1 MSSPDNRG
9 HSDPDLTQLLS
20 LEPRRKKSGSLKFI
34 LAWALV
40 FCLAVFFIY
49 KWTEGQKGTTTEY
62 RTMEARRGDLTVTVT
77 ATGNLVPTNQV
88 DVGTEV
94 SGTVESVEVDYND
107 VVKAGQ
113 VLARLD
119 TTMLDA
125 QVNQSRSAVES
136 SRANL
141 LLAQASVLEA
151 KSGMDRLVHVR
162 ELSGGKIPS
171 TQDFDAAEA
180 NLKRAQAT
188 EAMVRA
194 NIAQAEAKLRID
206 QTNLEKAII
215 LSPINGV
222 VLVRSAEKG
231 QTVAASLQA
240 PVLFTLAEDLTKMEL
255 HVKVDEADVGLVR
268 EGQEATFTVDA
279 YPDRSFPAHII
290 QVRYG
295 SQPTEGVVSY
305 LTVLNVDNADL
316 SLRPGMTATADIL
329 VKQIND
335 ALLIPN
341 AALRFVPPQ
350 QEEKTVGTEGGS
362 LISKLFPRPSRT
374 RPRKSN
380 EGAGRQKQQVWILR
394 DNQPVPIPVTT
405 GATSGIMSEI
415 LSGEI
420 TPGMPLIVESVSK
433 GK

>member
-1 MSSPDNRG
+1 MHSTDNHG
-9 HSDPDLTQLLS
+9 NSDPDLTKLLS
-20 LEPRRKKSGSLKFI
+20 LEPRRKKSGTLKFI
-34 LAWALV
+34 LAWSLV
-40 FCLAVFFIY
+40 LCMVLFFIY
-49 KWTEGQKGTTTEY
+49 NWAGGQKGTTTEY

-94 SGTVESVEVDYND
+94 SGTVASVEVDFND

-141 LLAQASVLEA
+141 LLAQASVMEA
-151 KSGMDRLVHVR
+151 RSDLDRLVHVR

-171 TQDFDAAEA
+171 PQDFDAAEA

-215 LSPINGV
+215 MSPINGV
-222 VLVRSAEKG
+222 VLVRSVEKG

-255 HVKVDEADVGLVR
+255 HVDVDEADVGLVR

-316 SLRPGMTATADIL
+316 SLRPGMTATADI
-329 VKQIND
+329 VVQQIND

-341 AALRFVPPQ
+341 AALRYVPPQ
-350 QEEKTVGTEGGS
+350 QEEKTAATEGGS
-362 LISKLFPRPSRT
+362 LLSKLFPRPSHNRG
-374 RPRKSN
+374 RKSN

-394 DNQPVPIPVTT
+394 DNQPVQVPVTT
-405 GATSGIMSEI
+405 GATSGIMSEV

-420 TPGMPLIVESVSK
+420 TPGMPLIVESISK